1 MDRRPH
7 PPLPDLDWLIAQ
19 IYGSLSEELDFR
31 LCLEIVGHAL
41 RCHISGLHHEN
52 PLAGISSLEAA
63 GQVTARELRWLEDDY
78 SRNWRGE
85 NLWLL
90 RSLDRMLRMGY
101 SNGDDVVSQSELVA
115 MPYYQGFLKRIDIR
129 HGLGFRLWND
139 ASGNLAVASFNRSRA
154 EGPFDART
162 MALVAALSPHM
173 ANAYALHRRMCGMQ
187 LDTLSMRAA
196 MECATTGIVLLSEN
210 CVVVYGND
218 AALRWLQPESGA
230 PVSLHRGMLRLGQR
244 LQNATLVRHVLQL
257 AHGQGAPKR
266 SMLALDA
273 SGDPARGIAL
283 HLCAL
288 PTRSNPHP
296 DARDGGHRRVVA
308 FLNPMLPDDHGEID
322 VELLRSTLG
331 LTRMEA
337 EVLRLLHAHH
347 DTHATAMALGIG
359 MTTVRTHLKHAFEKT
374 GTNRQSELLCM
385 VDRLIAST
393 PIATPSHA
401 SANPPPA
408 RPPPASASPLAGRTQ
423 PRHRTG

>member
-1 MDRRPH
+1 MDRRH
-7 PPLPDLDWLIAQ
+7 QPPLPDLNWLIAQ

-31 LCLEIVGHAL
+31 HCLEIVGDAL

-63 GQVTARELRWLEDDY
+63 GQVGSGELRWLEDDY

-90 RSLDRMLRMGY
+90 RSLDRMLRLGY
-101 SNGDDVVSQSELVA
+101 SNGDDVVSHSELVA

-154 EGPFDART
+154 EGPFDAPT

-173 ANAYALHRRMCGMQ
+173 ANAYALHRRMCGMH
-187 LDTLSMRAA
+187 LDRLSMRAA
-196 MECATTGIVLLSEN
+196 MECATTGIVLLGEN
-210 CVVVYGND
+210 CIVVYCND
-218 AALRWLQPESGA
+218 AALRWLQPGSGA
-230 PVSLHRGMLRLGQR
+230 PVTLQRGSLCLAQR
-244 LQNATLVRHVLQL
+244 LQQAMLARHVQQL
-257 AHGQGAPKR
+257 AHDNGTPKR
-266 SMLALDA
+266 SMLVLDA
-273 SGDPARGIAL
+273 SCDPARGIAL

-288 PTRSNPHP
+288 PTRSNP
-296 DARDGGHRRVVA
+296 DAQGSEHRRVVA
-308 FLNPMLPDDHGEID
+308 FLTPMLPDDHGEVD

-347 DTHATAMALGIG
+347 DTHATAMALGVG

-374 GTNRQSELLCM
+374 GTNRQSELLCL
-385 VDRLIAST
+385 VDRLLAST
-393 PIATPSHA
+393 PVVTPSE
-401 SANPPPA
+401 
-408 RPPPASASPLAGRTQ
+408 
-423 PRHRTG
+423 PRS